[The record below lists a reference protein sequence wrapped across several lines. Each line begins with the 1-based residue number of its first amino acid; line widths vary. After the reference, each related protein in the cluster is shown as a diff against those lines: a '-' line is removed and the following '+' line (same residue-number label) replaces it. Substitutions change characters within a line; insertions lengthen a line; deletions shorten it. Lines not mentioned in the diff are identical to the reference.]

1 MNTRLNQPQAPAQHA
16 WTRPELALVLAAAGL
31 LACVGLPAL
40 GRASSRSEQ
49 AVCVNNLR
57 QIGRAYA
64 QWGISHDGLPPQLVP
79 VADGGTSPASSGPAG
94 AQNAWYQFAWLSNEL
109 HTPRILACPSDPK
122 RQPAQDFSASPE
134 GGLLHVSQRN
144 QAVSYAFAPDR
155 RLDLPDYVAA
165 MDRDLRV
172 TAAGRACSAGFS
184 SVAAIDY
191 LTPNEPAWTN
201 ELHFQSGNILSHDGR
216 VDQISQSGLARRLRT
231 SSWTGSLHL
240 LIP

>member
-1 MNTRLNQPQAPAQHA
+1 MKIKNRQHLLLA
-16 WTRPELALVLAAAGL
+16 VTLALVGL
-31 LACVGLPAL
+31 FALDKLVYGPLVEFYQKRSGRIVELRKRVTEGTALVQREKVVRARWEGMRDNTLPNN
-40 GRASSRSEQ
+40 SSVAEQ
-49 AVCVNNLR
+49 QLLK
-57 QIGRAYA
+57 AY
-64 QWGISHDGLPPQLVP
+64 
-79 VADGGTSPASSGPAG
+79 
-94 AQNAWYQFAWLSNEL
+94 
-109 HTPRILACPSDPK
+109 PK